1 MQVIQNIK
9 ISFKSFFLKLFSS
22 LKFSSVIF
30 ISFNFI
36 WSIVY
41 LFCLTERAKD
51 YDLFQTIIVLFE
63 GTKDYDSFQTI
74 IHTFIASF
82 TLSIPKFV
90 DFPIHNQGYWLDLLV
105 LIHVFVAYLFLGI
118 LISMVYRK
126 ATRS

>member
-22 LKFSSVIF
+22 LKFSSIIF

-36 WSIVY
+36 WSFFY
-41 LFCLTERAKD
+41 LFCSTER
-51 YDLFQTIIVLFE
+51 
-63 GTKDYDSFQTI
+63 TKDYDFFQTI

-126 ATRS
+126 VTRS